1 MKKPL
6 LRKKTL
12 INVKVKRKSKD
23 EIVNAIADKLNHKM
37 ELGINLINIPF
48 NNTSEMFN
56 ILKYI
61 FSKAIRTQ
69 NENLIIRH
77 YLSNFPGLISTL
89 NLKKNFSDPQEILNK
104 LCLFIQ
110 CEVHP
115 KNSVICLNGQ
125 IGDKFYLIFQGL
137 VNVFNNRTIYFIFRK
152 FRII

>member
-23 EIVNAIADKLNHKM
+23 EKVNVIIDKLNHKM
-37 ELGINLINIPF
+37 ELGINLIVIRF
-48 NNTSEMFN
+48 NDASEMFN
-56 ILKYI
+56 ILKDI

-69 NENLIIRH
+69 NENLIIRR

-89 NLKKNFSDPQEILNK
+89 NKIFQIHKEILNK

-110 CEVHP
+110 
-115 KNSVICLNGQ
+115 
-125 IGDKFYLIFQGL
+125 
-137 VNVFNNRTIYFIFRK
+137 
-152 FRII
+152 